1 MQNQIQHGTYIR
13 NGFGVTF
20 QVLYIDKNIDHEF
33 TFLKPIDSDGN
44 TLRMPSK
51 TFKALVKLKNY
62 VIVTNPNSITERL
75 LGKQIGSERF
85 LVK

>member
-20 QVLYIDKNIDHEF
+20 QVLFIDKNIDHEF
-33 TFLKPIDSDGN
+33 TFLKNLDSDK
-44 TLRMPSK
+44 TLRMESK

-62 VIVTNPNSITERL
+62 VIVTNPNSLTERF

>member
-20 QVLYIDKNIDHEF
+20 QVLFIDKNIDHEF
-33 TFLKPIDSDGN
+33 TFLKNLDN
-44 TLRMPSK
+44 EKTLRMESK

-62 VIVTNPNSITERL
+62 VIVNNPNSLTERL

>member
-20 QVLYIDKNIDHEF
+20 QVLFIDKNIDHEF
-33 TFLKPIDSDGN
+33 TFLKNLDNDK
-44 TLRMPSK
+44 TLRMESK

-62 VIVTNPNSITERL
+62 VIVNNPNSLTERL
-75 LGKQIGSERF
+75 LGKQLGSERF
-85 LVK
+85 LIK

>member
-20 QVLYIDKNIDHEF
+20 QVLFIDKNIDHKF
-33 TFLKPIDSDGN
+33 TFLKDLDRDK
-44 TLRMPSK
+44 TLRMESK

-62 VIVTNPNSITERL
+62 VIVNNPNSLTERL

>member
-20 QVLYIDKNIDHEF
+20 QVLFIDKNVDHEF
-33 TFLKPIDSDGN
+33 TFLKDLDSDK
-44 TLRMPSK
+44 TLRMESK
-51 TFKALVKLKNY
+51 TFKALVKNKNY
-62 VIVTNPNSITERL
+62 VMVKNPNSLTERL

>member
-20 QVLYIDKNIDHEF
+20 QVLFIDKNIDHEF
-33 TFLKPIDSDGN
+33 TFLKNLDESK
-44 TLRMPSK
+44 TLRMESK

-62 VIVTNPNSITERL
+62 VIVNNPNSLTERL
-75 LGKQIGSERF
+75 LGKQLGSERF
-85 LVK
+85 LIK

>member
-20 QVLYIDKNIDHEF
+20 QVLFIDKNIDHEI
-33 TFLKPIDSDGN
+33 TFLKNLDSDK
-44 TLRMPSK
+44 TLRMESK

-62 VIVTNPNSITERL
+62 VIVTNPNSLTERF

>member
-20 QVLYIDKNIDHEF
+20 QVLFIDKNVDHEF
-33 TFLKPIDSDGN
+33 TFLKDLDRDK
-44 TLRMPSK
+44 TLRMESK

-62 VIVTNPNSITERL
+62 VTINNPNSITERL

>member
-20 QVLYIDKNIDHEF
+20 QVLFIDKNIDHEF
-33 TFLKPIDSDGN
+33 TFLKDLDRDK
-44 TLRMPSK
+44 TLRMESK

-62 VIVTNPNSITERL
+62 VIVNNPNSLTERL

>member
-20 QVLYIDKNIDHEF
+20 QVLFIDKNIDHEF
-33 TFLKPIDSDGN
+33 TFLKNLDNDK
-44 TLRMPSK
+44 TLRMEYK

-62 VIVTNPNSITERL
+62 VIVNNPNSLTERL
-75 LGKQIGSERF
+75 LGKQLGSERF
-85 LVK
+85 LIK

>member
-20 QVLYIDKNIDHEF
+20 QVLFIDKNIDHEI
-33 TFLKPIDSDGN
+33 TFLKNLDSDKM
-44 TLRMPSK
+44 LRMESK

-62 VIVTNPNSITERL
+62 VIVTNPNSLTERF

>member
-20 QVLYIDKNIDHEF
+20 QILFIDKNIDHEF
-33 TFLKPIDSDGN
+33 TFLKNLDNDK
-44 TLRMPSK
+44 TLRMESK

-62 VIVTNPNSITERL
+62 VIVNNPNSLTERL
-75 LGKQIGSERF
+75 LGKQLGSERF
-85 LVK
+85 LIK